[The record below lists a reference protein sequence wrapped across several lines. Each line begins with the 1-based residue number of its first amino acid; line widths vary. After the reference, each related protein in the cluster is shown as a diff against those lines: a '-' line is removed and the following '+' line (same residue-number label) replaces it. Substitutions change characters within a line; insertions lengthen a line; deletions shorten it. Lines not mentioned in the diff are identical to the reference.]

1 MSLLTDPSHPGE
13 VLSELYLEPL
23 DMKATT
29 LAAHL
34 GVPHPRIERL
44 LEGQSTLDADI
55 AIRLARFFGTT
66 PEYWLNLQRNRD
78 LSHARKT
85 IDVSSIKPLEAG

>member
-1 MSLLTDPSHPGE
+1 MSLLTNSSHPGE
-13 VLSELYLEPL
+13 VLNDLYLEPL
-23 DMKATT
+23 DMGPAA
-29 LAAHL
+29 LASRL
-34 GVPHPRIERL
+34 GVPHPDIKRL
-44 LEGQSTLDADI
+44 IEGQAPLDADI

-85 IDVSSIKPLEAG
+85 IDVSSIKPLVEA